1 MAKIEELDC
10 IDDQSQ
16 MIILK
21 RLRRTVGKV
30 CKVEIS

>member
-1 MAKIEELDC
+1 MAKIEELGC

-21 RLRRTVGKV
+21 RLRKTGEK
-30 CKVEIS
+30 SL

>member
-21 RLRRTVGKV
+21 RLRKTGGK
-30 CKVEIS
+30 SL

>member
-1 MAKIEELDC
+1 MAKIEELGC

-21 RLRRTVGKV
+21 RLRKTGGK
-30 CKVEIS
+30 SL

>member
-21 RLRRTVGKV
+21 RLRKTGGKNL
-30 CKVEIS
+30 

>member
-21 RLRRTVGKV
+21 RLRKTGGKKFV
-30 CKVEIS
+30 S